1 MLFHLEL
8 THSPEVC
15 FKHNEVTRDKFFSAL
30 GKSAHFGVEVKFIVG
45 NSMEHSIFMLI
56 EADTAEGVHQWLDPI
71 VYLGHIELTS
81 VIEKKL

>member
-1 MLFHLEL
+1 M
-8 THSPEVC
+8 
-15 FKHNEVTRDKFFSAL
+15 
-30 GKSAHFGVEVKFIVG
+30 EVKFIVG

-71 VYLGHIELTS
+71 VDLGHIELTS

>member
-8 THSPEVC
+8 THSPVVC

-71 VYLGHIELTS
+71 VDLGHIELTS